1 MSSLGVFEHHFQL
14 SVGDSIP
21 FLVELGPG
29 HWSTFADQTR
39 GNRIKSTSEIL
50 VEVHEEVP
58 TSAQLSTMFFFHL
71 IRLTF
76 VGKKD
81 PNILRNRTLLPQK
94 AKIADFVT
102 VKHLMIWF
110 LFYHIPPHI
119 LPYVS
124 HMFPLFSHLS
134 PQMLRWSESR
144 APRFIRATAQPSR
157 LKWFA
162 LGLGYLGPFG
172 LVTMRN
178 SVRTWYNQK
187 KCIESRVKSI

>member
-1 MSSLGVFEHHFQL
+1 MIFHSYVSLPEGNTP
-14 SVGDSIP
+14 GNKIP
-21 FLVELGPG
+21 EIHCRKFS
-29 HWSTFADQTR
+29 W
-39 GNRIKSTSEIL
+39 KSTNKFPL
-50 VEVHEEVP
+50 
-58 TSAQLSTMFFFHL
+58 QLSTMFFSHL
-71 IRLTF
+71 IRVTF

-94 AKIADFVT
+94 AKIVDFVK
-102 VKHLMIWF
+102 VKHLMIRF

-162 LGLGYLGPFG
+162 LGRGYFGPFG

-178 SVRTWYNQK
+178 SVITWYNK
-187 KCIESRVKSI
+187 KMYRV